1 MKSKPR
7 SRRLLPGVLL
17 LAGLLLIAVV
27 LRAQILGALGAYLV
41 QAGPPQ
47 KADAALVL
55 AGDGWG
61 YRMLT
66 AAQLARDGFVPKVLV
81 SGPNGAY
88 GLHECDLAIPFAVK
102 RGYPEAYFVHIE
114 HSARS
119 TVAEARAVL
128 PVIRQMGLKRIIVV
142 TSNFHTRRA
151 GAIFRKAAPDLT
163 ILVVAAPD
171 ENFTPDGWWHDR
183 EGQKT
188 FLFEWEK
195 TLANWV
201 GL

>member
-1 MKSKPR
+1 M
-7 SRRLLPGVLL
+7 
-17 LAGLLLIAVV
+17 AGIILHVPILGT
-27 LRAQILGALGAYLV
+27 LGALLV
-41 QAGPPQ
+41 KADAPQ

-66 AAQLARDGFVPKVLV
+66 AAQLASDGFVPKVLV
-81 SGPNGAY
+81 SGPDGAY

-102 RGYPEAYFVHIE
+102 HGYPESYFVHME

-119 TVAEARAVL
+119 TLAEAQTVL
-128 PVIRQMGLKRIIVV
+128 PMIRRMGIKHIIVV

-151 GAIFRKAAPDLT
+151 GAIFRKLAPDLT

-171 ENFTPDGWWHDR
+171 ENFTPDGWRHNR

-188 FLFEWEK
+188 FLVEWEK
-195 TLANWV
+195 TVANWV

>member
-7 SRRLLPGVLL
+7 SRRRWL
-17 LAGLLLIAVV
+17 GLLLLVGLAIAVIF
-27 LRAQILGALGAYLV
+27 LHAQILGALGAFLV
-41 QAGPPQ
+41 KADAPQ

-61 YRMLT
+61 YRVLT
-66 AAQLARDGFVPKVLV
+66 AAQLASDGFVPKVLV
-81 SGPNGAY
+81 SGPDGAY
-88 GLHECDLAIPFAVK
+88 GLHECDLAIPFAIK
-102 RGYPEAYFVHIE
+102 HGYPESFFVHVE

-128 PVIRQMGLKRIIVV
+128 PVIRRMGIRRIILV

-151 GAIFRKAAPDLT
+151 GAIFRKLAPDLT

-171 ENFTPDGWWHDR
+171 KNFTADGWWHSR

-188 FLFEWEK
+188 FLVEWEK
-195 TLANWV
+195 TVANWA

>member
-1 MKSKPR
+1 M
-7 SRRLLPGVLL
+7 LL
-17 LAGLLLIAVV
+17 LAGLVLLAVV
-27 LRAQILGALGAYLV
+27 LHARIFGALGAYLV

-61 YRMLT
+61 YRVLT
-66 AAQLARDGFVPKVLV
+66 ASQLARDGFVPKVLV
-81 SGPNGAY
+81 SGPDGVY

-102 RGYPEAYFVHIE
+102 HGYPESYFVHME
-114 HSARS
+114 NSARS
-119 TVAEARAVL
+119 TVAEAQAVL
-128 PVIRQMGLKRIIVV
+128 PDIRRMGIQRLIVV

-151 GAIFRKAAPDLT
+151 GAIFRKLAPDLT

-171 ENFTPDGWWHDR
+171 KNFTADGWWHDR

-188 FLFEWEK
+188 FLMEWEK
-195 TLANWV
+195 AIANGM

>member
-7 SRRLLPGVLL
+7 SRRLWLGVVLLVGLL
-17 LAGLLLIAVV
+17 LAAV
-27 LRAQILGALGAYLV
+27 LHAQILGALGAYLV

-61 YRMLT
+61 YRVLT
-66 AAQLARDGFVPKVLV
+66 AAQLARDGFVPRVLV
-81 SGPNGAY
+81 SGPDGAY

-102 RGYPEAYFVHIE
+102 HGYPESYFVHME
-114 HSARS
+114 NSARS

-128 PVIRQMGLKRIIVV
+128 PEIRRMGVQRLIVV

-151 GAIFRKAAPDLT
+151 GAIFRKLAPDLT
-163 ILVVAAPD
+163 ILVVAAQD
-171 ENFTPDGWWHDR
+171 KDFTADGWWHGR
-183 EGQKT
+183 QGQKT
-188 FLFEWEK
+188 FLMEWEK
-195 TLANWV
+195 TIANGM